1 MYYFLQISSALC
13 YLHER
18 NYIHEEL
25 KPKNIAVIYSTN
37 SSDLPILKLITTSLK
52 YCNNNNSSQI
62 ITLATS
68 DNSSVAASS
77 FDCFVPIELY
87 SFPTGLSYTV
97 DIWEFG
103 ILSYLFITHT
113 FPYNSLDELYKAI
126 NNNPSD
132 YLPKINSYRI
142 DLNDLIENCISPI
155 PDKRPNINTIYHTL
169 ANIKADPCI
178 IIIIIIIL

>member
-1 MYYFLQISSALC
+1 MC
-13 YLHER
+13 YLHEK

-25 KPKNIAVIYSTN
+25 KPKNIAVIYSSN

-52 YCNNNNSSQI
+52 YCNNNQI
-62 ITLATS
+62 TTLATS
-68 DNSSVAASS
+68 DNSSSVSI
-77 FDCFVPIELY
+77 FDCFIPIELY
-87 SFPTGLSYTV
+87 SFPTGLSYTI

-103 ILSYLFITHT
+103 ILSYLYITHT

-126 NNNPSD
+126 NNNPDD

-142 DLNDLIENCISPI
+142 DLNHLIENCISPI

-169 ANIKADPCI
+169 SNIKADPCI
-178 IIIIIIIL
+178 IIFVIIIL